1 MIEHHLRVPMSK
13 PRISRRRAP
22 RLPIHLE
29 GSLSGRVPRRVTVVD
44 VSLTGCLVRCG
55 SLLDPGAILD
65 LNLALDPDPLAAKVR
80 VADSY
85 VDGGAGPAES
95 PRYLAGLEFLSLPAR
110 EATRLRRF
118 LDEERRRRRSADGP
132 SH

>member
-1 MIEHHLRVPMSK
+1 MIRPSK
-13 PRISRRRAP
+13 ISKRRAP
-22 RLPIHLE
+22 RLSIHLE

-44 VSLTGCLVRCG
+44 VSLTGCLVQCG

-65 LNLALDPDPLAAKVR
+65 LKLQLDPDPLAAKVR

-85 VDGGAGPAES
+85 LDGAAVPAE
-95 PRYLAGLEFLSLPAR
+95 PQRYLAGLEFLSLSAR

>member
-1 MIEHHLRVPMSK
+1 MIK

-29 GSLSGRVPRRVTVVD
+29 GSLSGRVPRIVLRAQDAHQVCFPTD
-44 VSLTGCLVRCG
+44 
-55 SLLDPGAILD
+55 A
-65 LNLALDPDPLAAKVR
+65 
-80 VADSY
+80 
-85 VDGGAGPAES
+85 

>member
-1 MIEHHLRVPMSK
+1 MIEHRLRVPMTK
-13 PRISRRRAP
+13 PTTSRRRAP

-44 VSLTGCLVRCG
+44 VSLTGCLVQCG

-65 LNLALDPDPLAAKVR
+65 LKLALDPDPLAAKVR

-85 VDGGAGPAES
+85 VDGGAAPAES

>member
-1 MIEHHLRVPMSK
+1 MRVPMIK
-13 PRISRRRAP
+13 PTPSRRRAP
-22 RLPIHLE
+22 RLPIHVA
-29 GSLSGRVPRRVTVVD
+29 GSLSGRVPRQVTVVD

-55 SLLDPGAILD
+55 SLLDHGAILD
-65 LNLALDPDPLAAKVR
+65 LILALDPDPLAAKVR

-85 VDGGAGPAES
+85 LDGGAAPADP

>member
-1 MIEHHLRVPMSK
+1 MSK
-13 PRISRRRAP
+13 PTTSRRRAP

-29 GSLSGRVPRRVTVVD
+29 GSLSGRAPRPVTVVD
-44 VSLTGCLVRCG
+44 VSLTGCLIQCG

-65 LNLALDPDPLAAKVR
+65 LTFALDHDLLAAKVR
-80 VADSY
+80 VAESY
-85 VDGGAGPAES
+85 VDGAAAPPGP
-95 PRYLAGLEFLSLPAR
+95 PRFLAGLEFLSLPAR

-132 SH
+132 AH

>member
-1 MIEHHLRVPMSK
+1 MIEDRMRVPMIK

-22 RLPIHLE
+22 RLPIRLA
-29 GSLSGRVPRRVTVVD
+29 GSLSGRVPRQVTVVD
-44 VSLTGCLVRCG
+44 VSLTGCLVQCG

-65 LNLALDPDPLAAKVR
+65 LKLALEPDPLAAKVR

-85 VDGGAGPAES
+85 LDGGAAPAES
-95 PRYLAGLEFLSLPAR
+95 LRYLAGLEFLSLPPR
-110 EATRLRRF
+110 EATRLRLF

>member
-1 MIEHHLRVPMSK
+1 MRVPMIK
-13 PRISRRRAP
+13 PRISRRRSP
-22 RLPIHLE
+22 RLPIHLS
-29 GSLSGRVPRRVTVVD
+29 GSLSGRVPRQVTIVD
-44 VSLTGCLVRCG
+44 VSLTGCLVQCG

-65 LNLALDPDPLAAKVR
+65 LKFALDPDPLAAKVR

-85 VDGGAGPAES
+85 LDGGAPAES
-95 PRYLAGLEFLSLPAR
+95 PRYLAGLEFLSLPPR

-118 LDEERRRRRSADGP
+118 LEEERRRRRSADGP

>member
-1 MIEHHLRVPMSK
+1 MTK
-13 PRISRRRAP
+13 PPLSRRRAP

-29 GSLSGRVPRRVTVVD
+29 GSLSGRAPRPVTVVD
-44 VSLTGCLVRCG
+44 VSLTGCLVQCG
-55 SLLDPGAILD
+55 ALLDPGAILD
-65 LNLALDPDPLAAKVR
+65 LQFALDPDPLAAKVR
-80 VADSY
+80 VAESY
-85 VDGGAGPAES
+85 LDGAAPAAAAQ
-95 PRYLAGLEFLSLPAR
+95 RFLAGLEFLALPPR

>member
-1 MIEHHLRVPMSK
+1 MPMSK
-13 PRISRRRAP
+13 PTTFRRRAP

-29 GSLSGRVPRRVTVVD
+29 GSLSGRAPRPVTVVD
-44 VSLTGCLVRCG
+44 VSLTGCLVQCG

-65 LNLALDPDPLAAKVR
+65 LKFALDPDTLAAKVR
-80 VADSY
+80 VAESY
-85 VDGGAGPAES
+85 VDGSAAPPGPQ
-95 PRYLAGLEFLSLPAR
+95 RFLAGLEFLSLPAR

>member
-1 MIEHHLRVPMSK
+1 MSK
-13 PRISRRRAP
+13 PTTSRRRAP

-29 GSLSGRVPRRVTVVD
+29 GSLSGRAPRPVTVVD
-44 VSLTGCLVRCG
+44 VSLTGCLVQCG

-65 LNLALDPDPLAAKVR
+65 LKFALDPDTLAAKVR
-80 VADSY
+80 VAESY
-85 VDGGAGPAES
+85 VDGAAASPGPQ
-95 PRYLAGLEFLSLPAR
+95 RFLAGLEFLSLPAR

>member
-1 MIEHHLRVPMSK
+1 MIEHLMRVPMSK
-13 PRISRRRAP
+13 PRTSRRAP

-29 GSLSGRVPRRVTVVD
+29 GSLSGRAPRPVTVVD
-44 VSLTGCLVRCG
+44 VSLTGCLVQCG

-65 LNLALDPDPLAAKVR
+65 LKLALDQGPLAAKVR
-80 VADSY
+80 VAESY
-85 VDGGAGPAES
+85 VDGAAAPAES
-95 PRYLAGLEFLSLPAR
+95 QRFLAGLEFLSLPAR

-118 LDEERRRRRSADGP
+118 LDEERRRRRSADAP

>member
-1 MIEHHLRVPMSK
+1 MSK
-13 PRISRRRAP
+13 PSTTRRRAP

-29 GSLSGRVPRRVTVVD
+29 GSLSGRAPRPVTVLD
-44 VSLTGCLVRCG
+44 VSLTGCLVQCG

-65 LNLALDPDPLAAKVR
+65 LKLALDQGPLAAKVR
-80 VADSY
+80 VAESY
-85 VDGGAGPAES
+85 VDGAAAAPGPQ
-95 PRYLAGLEFLSLPAR
+95 RFLAGLEFLSLPAQ
-110 EATRLRRF
+110 EATRLLRF